1 MTGTVISVV
10 GFAAL
15 FVAGLALEATARR
28 RPRRANAAQSLAAAM
43 RTTSGRAVVLA
54 AWLWLGVHFLAR

>member
-1 MTGTVISVV
+1 VTGAVLAVA

-15 FVAGLALEATARR
+15 GAAGAALALAARR
-28 RPRRANAAQSLAAAM
+28 SPGRAPAGKAVAAAM
-43 RTTSGRAVVLA
+43 RTLPGRVAVLA